1 MVLGF
6 LKIYFAVFIDDME
19 RADIMEEE
27 DREMGRKRGKGPVK
41 ETADKEEQEEG
52 RMGKGGTVKET
63 MNKEEQRGERTRENV
78 HSKEELQRI
87 TNPPLS
93 GVNV

>member
-52 RMGKGGTVKET
+52 RMGKGGPVKET
-63 MNKEEQRGERTRENV
+63 MNKGEQKVGSQEGRKGKKSPVKGQASEN
-78 HSKEELQRI
+78 SKS
-87 TNPPLS
+87 TP
-93 GVNV
+93 V

>member
-6 LKIYFAVFIDDME
+6 LKIYLAVFMDDMV

-41 ETADKEEQEEG
+41 ETANKEEQEEG

-63 MNKEEQRGERTRENV
+63 MNKEEQRGGRNWENISI
-78 HSKEELQRI
+78 HRKSFRELQI
-87 TNPPLS
+87 HPCL
-93 GVNV
+93 V